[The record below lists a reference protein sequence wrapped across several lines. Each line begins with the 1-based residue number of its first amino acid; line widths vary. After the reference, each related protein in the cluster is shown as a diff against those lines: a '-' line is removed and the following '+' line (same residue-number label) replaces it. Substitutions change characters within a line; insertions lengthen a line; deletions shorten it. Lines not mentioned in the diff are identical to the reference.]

1 MVNFCKVLNRM
12 VVREKLYFNTS
23 LGSIMYMDCK
33 WRKLKVGRPRS
44 SPCKTVVRLQNK
56 KVNLQDIS
64 KEEMTDL
71 SSRLNVT
78 DKAEGK
84 G

>member
-1 MVNFCKVLNRM
+1 M
-12 VVREKLYFNTS
+12 VVREKMYFKIS

-44 SPCKTVVRLQNK
+44 SCKTVVRLQNK
-56 KVNLQDIS
+56 KGNLQDIS
-64 KEEMTDL
+64 KVEMTDL
-71 SSRLNVT
+71 SSRLTVT